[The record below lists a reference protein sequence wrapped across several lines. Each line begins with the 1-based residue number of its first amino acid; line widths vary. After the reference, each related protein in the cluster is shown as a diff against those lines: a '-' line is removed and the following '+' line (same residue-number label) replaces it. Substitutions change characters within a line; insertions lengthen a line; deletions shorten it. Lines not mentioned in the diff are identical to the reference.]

1 MSFSAVLTFLQQSH
15 LATVVS
21 ILSAPIVGAVTWIR
35 FRHGTLRFSQGRTKR
50 LYTLLK
56 GKQGWRTA
64 SSGALQVAVRDALR
78 IELSGDDIRFA
89 LERDN
94 PMLVLRTIG
103 QARGFVRLSLDG
115 KRYED
120 ARRNPRLS
128 LSQVSGVVLAII
140 MTGYVLLVLGGPVTR
155 TVNPIVIGILS
166 AINLAATPL
175 LFIITSSASAADRL
189 LHADTTYPLPRDFR
203 NGNTTPDAPV
213 AQITS
218 PPRKRSSRAR
228 PAPTLNGQ
236 PASSD
241 RTATTSI

>member
-1 MSFSAVLTFLQQSH
+1 
-15 LATVVS
+15 
-21 ILSAPIVGAVTWIR
+21 
-35 FRHGTLRFSQGRTKR
+35 
-50 LYTLLK
+50 
-56 GKQGWRTA
+56 
-64 SSGALQVAVRDALR
+64 
-78 IELSGDDIRFA
+78 
-89 LERDN
+89 
-94 PMLVLRTIG
+94 VLRTIG

-155 TVNPIVIGILS
+155 TVNPIEIGILS